1 MSRLAVLA
9 SILAALTL
17 AACGGGDSSDSDA
30 PSNHTVNQSG
40 VMHAPG
46 LHDPLTNCVACH
58 GVTLQGGDGPSCTSC
73 HGVKW

>member
-17 AACGGGDSSDSDA
+17 AACGGGDSGSEA
-30 PSNHTVNQSG
+30 PSSHTVSQSG